1 MTLLLA
7 YAALS
12 IFFSFLCSIIEA
24 VLLSITPTF
33 INIKLQEGKKYAET
47 LQKLK
52 SDVDKPLI
60 SILTVNTVAHTV
72 GAILVGVQAENLD
85 FEIDFYGIN
94 IVGIVSAIMTL
105 LILVASEIIP
115 KTIGANYWKK
125 LANFSTKVILILMW
139 PLRVTG
145 LLWLLQLTTKLIGS
159 RGAHE
164 SVLSREDFHA
174 MANIAS
180 EEGVFEKNESRVM
193 KNLLSFNTVLAKDIM
208 TPRVVMVT
216 ASEDMTI
223 QEFYDSHETLRFSR
237 IPIYKDKPDMITGF
251 VLKYNILEEIIQGR
265 GDHKLSTI
273 KRDILITQREVP
285 IPELF
290 EIFISERQQFALVV
304 DEYGAPSGLVS
315 SEDVIETLMGLEIVD
330 ESDNI
335 ADLQLMAR
343 QNWEQRAKKLGLF
356 VENKSENGNDDEAVS
371 NEQKEIE

>member
-1 MTLLLA
+1 MTLLVL

-33 INIKLQEGKKYAET
+33 INIKLQEGKKYAQT
-47 LQKLK
+47 LQELK

-60 SILTVNTVAHTV
+60 SILTVNTIAHTV
-72 GAILVGVQAENLD
+72 GAILVGVQAESLD
-85 FEIDFYGIN
+85 YEINFFGMN
-94 IVGIVSAIMTL
+94 IVGLVSAIMTL
-105 LILVASEIIP
+105 LILVVSEIIP

-125 LANFSTKVILILMW
+125 LANFSSKIIVILMW
-139 PLRVTG
+139 PLKVTG
-145 LLWLLQLTTKLIGS
+145 LLWLLQLTTKLIGNK
-159 RGAHE
+159 GAHE

-180 EEGVFEKNESRVM
+180 EEGVFEKNESRMM
-193 KNLLSFNTVLAKDIM
+193 KNLLTFNTVMAKDIM

-216 ASEDMTI
+216 ASEEMTI
-223 QEFYDSHETLRFSR
+223 QQFYDSYETHRFSR
-237 IPIYKDKPDMITGF
+237 IPIYQEEQTDMITGF
-251 VLKYNILEEIIQGR
+251 VLKYKVLEEIIHGR
-265 GDHKLSTI
+265 GDQKLKTI
-273 KRDILITQREVP
+273 KREILITQREVP

-290 EIFISERQQFALVV
+290 EIFISKRQQFALVV

-315 SEDVIETLMGLEIVD
+315 SEDVIETLLGLEIVD

-343 QNWEQRAKKLGLF
+343 QNWEKRAKKLGLI
-356 VENKSENGNDDEAVS
+356 VETKTDNDDKNENSESEKSED
-371 NEQKEIE
+371 

>member
-1 MTLLLA
+1 MTLLFL

-24 VLLSITPTF
+24 VLLSVTPTF

-47 LQKLK
+47 LQNLK

-85 FEIDFYGIN
+85 IDINFFGIN

-105 LILVASEIIP
+105 LILVVSEIIP

-125 LANFSTKVILILMW
+125 LANFSTKVIILLMW
-139 PLRVTG
+139 PLKMTG

-180 EEGVFEKNESRVM
+180 EEGVFEQNESRVM

-223 QEFYDSHETLRFSR
+223 QEFYNSHETLRFSR

-251 VLKYNILEEIIQGR
+251 VLKYKILEEIIQGR
-265 GDHKLSTI
+265 GDEKLSTI

-315 SEDVIETLMGLEIVD
+315 SEDVIETLLGLEIVD

-343 QNWEQRAKKLGLF
+343 QNWEKRAKKLGLF
-356 VENKSENGNDDEAVS
+356 KENKSDSGNDEDTIPD
-371 NEQKEIE
+371 K

>member
-1 MTLLLA
+1 MTLLLV

-33 INIKLQEGKKYAET
+33 INIKLQEGKKYAKT
-47 LQKLK
+47 LQELK

-60 SILTVNTVAHTV
+60 SILTVNTIAHTV

-85 FEIDFYGIN
+85 YEINFFGMN
-94 IVGIVSAIMTL
+94 VVGVVSAIMTL
-105 LILVASEIIP
+105 LILVVSEIIP

-125 LANFSTKVILILMW
+125 LANFSSKVIVILMW
-139 PLRVTG
+139 PLKVTG
-145 LLWLLQLTTKLIGS
+145 LLWLLQLTTKLIGNK
-159 RGAHE
+159 GAHE
-164 SVLSREDFHA
+164 SILSREDFHA
-174 MANIAS
+174 MTNIAS
-180 EEGVFEKNESRVM
+180 EEGVFEKNESRMM

-216 ASEDMTI
+216 APEDMTI

-237 IPIYKDKPDMITGF
+237 IPIYQEQPDLITGF
-251 VLKYNILEEIIQGR
+251 VLKYKILEEIIQGR
-265 GDHKLSTI
+265 GNQRLKTI
-273 KRDILITQREVP
+273 RREILITQRDIP

-315 SEDVIETLMGLEIVD
+315 SEDVIETLLGLEIVD

-343 QNWEQRAKKLGLF
+343 QNWEKRAKKLGLI
-356 VENKSENGNDDEAVS
+356 VENKSENGNNTTDNS
-371 NEQKEIE
+371 SEQEDSK

>member
-1 MTLLLA
+1 MTLLLV

-85 FEIDFYGIN
+85 FDIDFFGIN
-94 IVGIVSAIMTL
+94 IVGLVSAIMTL

-125 LANFSTKVILILMW
+125 LANFSTKVIMILMW
-139 PLRVTG
+139 PLKVTG

-180 EEGVFEKNESRVM
+180 EEGVFEQNESRVM

-237 IPIYKDKPDMITGF
+237 IPIYKEKPDMITGF

-265 GDHKLSTI
+265 GDQKLSTI

-343 QNWEQRAKKLGLF
+343 QNWEKRAKKLGLI
-356 VENKSENGNDDEAVS
+356 VENKSENGNDDNDIS
-371 NEQKEIE
+371 DEQKDLE

>member
-1 MTLLLA
+1 MTLLLV

-60 SILTVNTVAHTV
+60 SILTVNTIAHTV

-85 FEIDFYGIN
+85 FDIDFFGIN
-94 IVGIVSAIMTL
+94 IVGLVSAIMTL

-125 LANFSTKVILILMW
+125 LANFSTKVIMILMW
-139 PLRVTG
+139 PLKVTG

-237 IPIYKDKPDMITGF
+237 IPIYKDFPDMITGF
-251 VLKYNILEEIIQGR
+251 VLKYNILEEIIEGR
-265 GDHKLSTI
+265 GDQKLSTI
-273 KRDILITQREVP
+273 KRDILITHREVP

-343 QNWEQRAKKLGLF
+343 QNWEKRAKKLGLF
-356 VENKSENGNDDEAVS
+356 VENKSENGNDEKTTSD
-371 NEQKEIE
+371 EQKETE